1 MNFLELAAW
10 VAGLIG
16 FALLVAG
23 VAMLSVPAALIVAGI
38 GLLLWAYVAD
48 KAAAAPAPL
57 HDGGG

>member
-1 MNFLELAAW
+1 MKFLELAAW

-16 FALLVAG
+16 FGLLVAG

-48 KAAAAPAPL
+48 KAAATPAPL

>member
-16 FALLVAG
+16 FGLLVAG

-48 KAAAAPAPL
+48 KASAAPAPL